1 MKNKKIIL
9 VGLIVILL
17 ILTCT
22 IASTY
27 AVIINV
33 TNKNGILEIVNKI
46 TIKDLLINNDGT
58 YNSTYYNVIN
68 TLDITDN
75 EASTLMESES
85 LNEKLQIVLN
95 TVVDYKINNNVT
107 AKLSNDEI
115 YNLIVDGTNNTN
127 NITEELKNKVITKS
141 SEYINDV
148 SDFLYDIE
156 VSLLEDYWY
165 DIFNNLNI
173 ISNNN
178 IISNC

>member
-9 VGLIVILL
+9 VVLIVILL

-46 TIKDLLINNDGT
+46 TIKDLLINDDGT

-95 TVVDYKINNNVT
+95 TVVDYKINN
-107 AKLSNDEI
+107 
-115 YNLIVDGTNNTN
+115 TN

-165 DIFNNLNI
+165 DIFNNFNI

-178 IISNC
+178 TISNC

>member
-9 VGLIVILL
+9 VVLIVILL

-27 AVIINV
+27 AVIVNV

-46 TIKDLLINNDGT
+46 TIKDLLINDDGT
-58 YNSTYYNVIN
+58 YNNTYYNVIN
-68 TLDITDN
+68 TLDITFD
-75 EASTLMESES
+75 EVSTLMESES

-115 YNLIVDGTNNTN
+115 YNLIVDGINNTN

-156 VSLLEDYWY
+156 VSLLEDY
-165 DIFNNLNI
+165 
-173 ISNNN
+173 
-178 IISNC
+178 

>member
-9 VGLIVILL
+9 VVLIVILL

-27 AVIINV
+27 AVIVNV

-46 TIKDLLINNDGT
+46 TIKDLLINDDGT

-68 TLDITDN
+68 TLDITSD

-115 YNLIVDGTNNTN
+115 YNLIVDGINNTN

>member
-9 VGLIVILL
+9 VVLIVILL

-46 TIKDLLINNDGT
+46 TIKDLLINDDGT

-68 TLDITDN
+68 TLDINDN

-95 TVVDYKINNNVT
+95 TVIDYKINNNVT
-107 AKLSNDEI
+107 AKLSND
-115 YNLIVDGTNNTN
+115 
-127 NITEELKNKVITKS
+127 
-141 SEYINDV
+141 
-148 SDFLYDIE
+148 
-156 VSLLEDYWY
+156 
-165 DIFNNLNI
+165 
-173 ISNNN
+173 
-178 IISNC
+178 